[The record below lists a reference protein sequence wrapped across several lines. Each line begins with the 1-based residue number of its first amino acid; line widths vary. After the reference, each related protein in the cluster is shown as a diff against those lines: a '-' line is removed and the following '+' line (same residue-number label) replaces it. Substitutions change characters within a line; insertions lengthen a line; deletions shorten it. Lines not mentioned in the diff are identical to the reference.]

1 MLPYV
6 GPLQNSS
13 CNGFLALSSS
23 PAQLRH
29 HRPVSVNPPA
39 DERKH
44 FPAWPL
50 LAMLA
55 TQSLATMAAYSLP
68 AVAPAVAKD
77 LGVPGAL
84 SGMFISTVYGVGILS
99 ALLSPGF
106 IVRYGA
112 VRISQFV
119 LLATLAM
126 LLAAAAGSVAS
137 IALGAALLGLAY
149 GATAPASAHL
159 LVPRTPP
166 GVMNLVLSLRQIG
179 VPLGG
184 VLAGLAMVPLTLAVG
199 WREALLWQAV
209 PVAALALLIQI
220 PRGRWD
226 RERDPTRVILHRR
239 LAAPLLLLG
248 ESGAMRRLALASFVY
263 SGLQL
268 CFVSFMTV
276 HLTSRAGFDLIAAGR
291 ALAVYQVAGVVSR
304 PIWGWLADRFRSA
317 RVLLAAQGV
326 IMCVAAILAGRFAPE
341 WPQPLVLA
349 VCAVAGASASGFTG
363 IAYAEWARLGGT
375 RRTEATGLGAGMMFT
390 GSMVMPSVFS
400 VAITASGAYATAY
413 AAAGL
418 LAAVSGL
425 LLLGVNA
432 ARR

>member
-1 MLPYV
+1 M
-6 GPLQNSS
+6 
-13 CNGFLALSSS
+13 
-23 PAQLRH
+23 
-29 HRPVSVNPPA
+29 NPPA

-44 FPAWPL
+44 FPTWPL

-84 SGMFISTVYGVGILS
+84 SGMFVSTVYGVGIFS

-112 VRISQFV
+112 VRVSQFV

-126 LLAAAAGSVAS
+126 LLSAAAGSVAS
-137 IALGAALLGLAY
+137 IAVGAVLLGLAY

-184 VLAGLAMVPLTLAVG
+184 VLAGLAMVPLTLALG
-199 WREALLWQAV
+199 WREALLWQAA
-209 PVAALALLIQI
+209 PVAALVLLIQI

-226 RERDPTRVILHRR
+226 RERDPTRVILHPR
-239 LAAPLLLLG
+239 LAAPLLLLR
-248 ESGAMRRLALASFVY
+248 ESGAIRRLALASVVY

-268 CFVSFMTV
+268 CFIAFMTV

-304 PIWGWLADRFRSA
+304 PIWGWFADRFRCA

-326 IMCVAAILAGRFAPE
+326 IMCVAAILAGRFAPQ
-341 WPQPLVLA
+341 WPQPLVLL
-349 VCAVAGASASGFTG
+349 VCAVAGATASGFTG

-375 RRTEATGLGAGMMFT
+375 RRTEATGLGAGMMFA
-390 GSMVMPSVFS
+390 GVMLMPSAFS

-413 AAAGL
+413 AGAGL

-425 LLLGVNA
+425 LLLGGDAPVRLSPA
-432 ARR
+432 AAPRTPPPRP

>member
-1 MLPYV
+1 
-6 GPLQNSS
+6 
-13 CNGFLALSSS
+13 
-23 PAQLRH
+23 
-29 HRPVSVNPPA
+29 VNPPA

-44 FPAWPL
+44 FPTWPL

-55 TQSLATMAAYSLP
+55 TQSLSTMAAYSLP

-84 SGMFISTVYGVGILS
+84 SGAFISTVYGVGIFS

-106 IVRYGA
+106 ILRYGA

-149 GATAPASAHL
+149 GAAAPASTHL

-184 VLAGLAMVPLTLAVG
+184 VLAGLAMVPLTLALG
-199 WREALLWQAV
+199 WRAALLWQAA
-209 PVAALALLIQI
+209 PVAALLLLMQI

-226 RERDPTRVILHRR
+226 RERDPARVILHPR
-239 LAAPLLLLG
+239 LAAPLLLLR
-248 ESGAMRRLALASFVY
+248 ESGAMRRLAFASFVY

-268 CFVSFMTV
+268 CFISFMTV

-291 ALAVYQVAGVVSR
+291 ALAAYQVAGVVSR

-326 IMCVAAILAGRFAPE
+326 IMCAAAILAGQFASD
-341 WPQPLVLA
+341 WPPLLVLA
-349 VCAVAGASASGFTG
+349 VCAVAGATASGFTG

-375 RRTEATGLGAGMMFT
+375 RRTEATGLGAGVMFT
-390 GSMVMPSVFS
+390 GVMVMPLAFS
-400 VAITASGAYATAY
+400 IAITASGAYGTAY
-413 AAAGL
+413 AGAGV

-425 LLLGVNA
+425 LLLGGGA
-432 ARR
+432 PARPSSETAPRTPPPRA

>member
-1 MLPYV
+1 MP
-6 GPLQNSS
+6 
-13 CNGFLALSSS
+13 
-23 PAQLRH
+23 
-29 HRPVSVNPPA
+29 VNPPA
-39 DERKH
+39 DEQRKH

-55 TQSLATMAAYSLP
+55 TQSLATMAAFSLP

-84 SGMFISTVYGVGILS
+84 SGVFISLVYGVGILS
-99 ALLSPGF
+99 ALFSPGF

-112 VRISQFV
+112 VRVSQVV

-137 IALGAALLGLAY
+137 IAVGAALLGLAY

-184 VLAGLAMVPLTLAVG
+184 VLAGLAMVPLTLAIG

-209 PVAALALLIQI
+209 PVAALVLLMQI
-220 PRGRWD
+220 PRERWD
-226 RERDPTRVILHRR
+226 RERDPGRVILHPR
-239 LAAPLLLLG
+239 LAAPLLLLR

-268 CFVSFMTV
+268 CFISFMTV
-276 HLTSRAGFDLIAAGR
+276 HLTSRAEFDLIAAGQ

-304 PIWGWLADRFRSA
+304 PIWGWFADRFRSA
-317 RVLLAAQGV
+317 RMLLAAQGV
-326 IMCVAAILAGRFAPE
+326 IMCIAAILAGGFAPQ
-341 WPQPLVLA
+341 WPQALVLA
-349 VCAVAGASASGFTG
+349 VCAVAGATASGFTG

-375 RRTEATGLGAGMMFT
+375 RRTEASGLGAGMMFS
-390 GSMVMPSVFS
+390 GVMVMPSVFS
-400 VAITASGAYATAY
+400 LVITASGTYAIAYAG
-413 AAAGL
+413 AGI

-425 LLLGVNA
+425 LLLGGGAPLRLSPVGA
-432 ARR
+432 PRTPPPPL

>member
-1 MLPYV
+1 
-6 GPLQNSS
+6 
-13 CNGFLALSSS
+13 
-23 PAQLRH
+23 
-29 HRPVSVNPPA
+29 VNPPV
-39 DERKH
+39 DERKY
-44 FPAWPL
+44 FPTWPL

-55 TQSLATMAAYSLP
+55 TQSLATMAAFSLP
-68 AVAPAVAKD
+68 AVAPAVAQD

-84 SGMFISTVYGVGILS
+84 SGVFISTVYGVGILS

-112 VRISQFV
+112 VRVSQFV
-119 LLATLAM
+119 LLATFAM

-137 IALGAALLGLAY
+137 IALGAVLLGLAY

-184 VLAGLAMVPLTLAVG
+184 VLAGLVMVPLTLAVG

-209 PVAALALLIQI
+209 PVAALALLIQLA
-220 PRGRWD
+220 RANWD
-226 RERDPTRVILHRR
+226 QERDPARAILHRR
-239 LAAPLLLLG
+239 LIAPLLLLF
-248 ESGAMRRLALASFVY
+248 ESGAMRRLAFASFVY

-268 CFVSFMTV
+268 CFISFMTV

-304 PIWGWLADRFRSA
+304 PIWGWLADRLRSA
-317 RVLLAAQGV
+317 RALLAAQGV
-326 IMCVAAILAGRFAPE
+326 IMCVAAILAGRFAPQ
-341 WPQPLVLA
+341 WPPPLVLL
-349 VCAVAGASASGFTG
+349 VCAAAGATASGFTG

-390 GSMVMPSVFS
+390 GVMVMPLAFS
-400 VAITASGAYATAY
+400 LAIAASGAYASAY

-425 LLLGVNA
+425 LLLGGGGPLQLGA
-432 ARR
+432 AAPPQTPVPGS

>member
-1 MLPYV
+1 MK
-6 GPLQNSS
+6 Q
-13 CNGFLALSSS
+13 
-23 PAQLRH
+23 PAE
-29 HRPVSVNPPA
+29 
-39 DERKH
+39 ERKC
-44 FPAWPL
+44 FPTWPL

-55 TQSLATMAAYSLP
+55 TQSLATMAAFSLP
-68 AVAPAVAKD
+68 AVAPAVAQD

-84 SGMFISTVYGVGILS
+84 SGVFISTVYGVGILS

-106 IVRYGA
+106 IMRYGA
-112 VRISQFV
+112 VRVSQFV

-126 LLAAAAGSVAS
+126 LLAAAAGSVAT
-137 IALGAALLGLAY
+137 IALGAVLLGLAY

-184 VLAGLAMVPLTLAVG
+184 VLAGLVMVPLTLAVG

-209 PVAALALLIQI
+209 PVAALALLIQL
-220 PRGRWD
+220 PRASWD
-226 RERDPTRVILHRR
+226 RERDPARAILHRR
-239 LAAPLLLLG
+239 LIAPMLLLL
-248 ESGAMRRLALASFVY
+248 ESGAMRRLAFASFVY

-268 CFVSFMTV
+268 CFISFMTV

-304 PIWGWLADRFRSA
+304 PIWGWLADRLRSA
-317 RVLLAAQGV
+317 RALLAAQGV
-326 IMCVAAILAGRFAPE
+326 IMCVAAILAGRFAPQ
-341 WPQPLVLA
+341 WPPPLVLL
-349 VCAVAGASASGFTG
+349 VCAAAGATASGFTG

-390 GSMVMPSVFS
+390 GVMVMPLAFS
-400 VAITASGAYATAY
+400 LAIAASGAYASAY

-425 LLLGVNA
+425 LLLGGGGSPRPGTA
-432 ARR
+432 APPQSPAPGS

>member
-1 MLPYV
+1 
-6 GPLQNSS
+6 
-13 CNGFLALSSS
+13 
-23 PAQLRH
+23 
-29 HRPVSVNPPA
+29 
-39 DERKH
+39 
-44 FPAWPL
+44 
-50 LAMLA
+50 MLA
-55 TQSLATMAAYSLP
+55 TQSLATMAAFSLP
-68 AVAPAVAKD
+68 AVAPAVAQD

-84 SGMFISTVYGVGILS
+84 SGVFISTVYGVGILS

-112 VRISQFV
+112 VRVSQFV

-137 IALGAALLGLAY
+137 IALGAVLLGLAY

-184 VLAGLAMVPLTLAVG
+184 VLAGLVMVPLTLAVG

-209 PVAALALLIQI
+209 PVAALALIIQLA
-220 PRGRWD
+220 RANWD
-226 RERDPTRVILHRR
+226 RERDPARAILHRR
-239 LAAPLLLLG
+239 LIAPLLLLL
-248 ESGAMRRLALASFVY
+248 ESAAMRRLAFASFVY

-268 CFVSFMTV
+268 CFISFMTV

-304 PIWGWLADRFRSA
+304 PIWGWLADRLRSA
-317 RVLLAAQGV
+317 RALLAAQGV
-326 IMCVAAILAGRFAPE
+326 IMCVAAILAGRFAPQ
-341 WPQPLVLA
+341 WPPPLVLL
-349 VCAVAGASASGFTG
+349 VCAAAGATASGFTG

-375 RRTEATGLGAGMMFT
+375 RRTEATGLGAGTMFA
-390 GSMVMPSVFS
+390 GVMVMPLAFS
-400 VAITASGAYATAY
+400 LAIAASGAYASAY

-425 LLLGVNA
+425 LLLGGGGPLRLSPAVA
-432 ARR
+432 AQTPPPRP